1 MNELAQHTVQRLEYG
16 FAVSRRDLFKLL
28 GAGLVVGI
36 CAPTALTQE
45 SGSRT
50 RGESTPQDV
59 NSWLHI
65 NPDGKVTIF
74 TGKVEMGQ
82 NIRTS
87 LAQQVAEE
95 LRVPVAS
102 VTLVMG
108 DTDLTPFDMGTFGS
122 RSTPQ
127 MGSQLRKVSA
137 SAREVLLEMA
147 AQRWSVDRS
156 ALECHDGAVRN
167 SRTGE
172 NISYA
177 ALTHGEKIVK
187 MIGRDAPVSP
197 ATQWHVAG
205 TAAP

>member
-1 MNELAQHTVQRLEYG
+1 MNELAQHTIERLEYA
-16 FAVSRRDLFKLL
+16 FEVSRRDLFKLL
-28 GAGLVVGI
+28 GAGLVVGL
-36 CAPTALTQE
+36 CSPTALTQE
-45 SGSRT
+45 SGARA

-95 LRVPVAS
+95 LRVPVDS

-122 RSTPQ
+122 RTTPQ

-137 SAREVLLEMA
+137 SAREVLLDRA
-147 AQRWSVDRS
+147 ADQLEADRS
-156 ALECHDGAVRN
+156 TLVVSDGKV
-167 SRTGE
+167 
-172 NISYA
+172 
-177 ALTHGEKIVK
+177 
-187 MIGRDAPVSP
+187 
-197 ATQWHVAG
+197 
-205 TAAP
+205 

>member
-1 MNELAQHTVQRLEYG
+1 MNELAQHTVQRLEYA

-36 CAPTALTQE
+36 CAPTPLTQE

-65 NPDGKVTIF
+65 NADGKVTIF

-95 LRVPVAS
+95 LRGPGDAID
-102 VTLVMG
+102 LVMG
-108 DTDLTPFDMGTFGS
+108 DTDRVPYDMGTFGS
-122 RSTPQ
+122 RTTPT
-127 MGSQLRKVSA
+127 MGPQLRRAAAK
-137 SAREVLLEMA
+137 AREALLETA
-147 AQRWSVDRS
+147 AQRRKVD
-156 ALECHDGAVRN
+156 G
-167 SRTGE
+167 G
-172 NISYA
+172 
-177 ALTHGEKIVK
+177 
-187 MIGRDAPVSP
+187 
-197 ATQWHVAG
+197 
-205 TAAP
+205 